1 MEQKIV
7 NDFLKEIAVSF
18 RTAKSYPPGHPV
30 MDKVIEKMKEQLS
43 AVYSQVNDFSMFFL
57 EQTVIFQDIK
67 IDVQKNPAVLTML
80 DALRKIEIDSLTF
93 DAGVTGQ
100 DLRNLLEVMSTPK
113 MKIKQYGDA
122 GTMLDT
128 KGTRLIKINAVKFG
142 VQTSGTVQVAGVD
155 KQSVRTK
162 EDILGALNNL
172 KNFVEKGLPVSEMQV
187 NLDKVVDHI
196 EETPEESRK
205 TYSKTVAEILQMMP
219 NEQRLQLFQNM
230 DMQPFLLNLLS
241 GAKDDF
247 LISIITDWVERNKE
261 TNIHKLLRSMD
272 EDKIA
277 RMVPALKNKMPKIF
291 EHLAH
296 TGVKLLLSDKLASV
310 VTEDDLRMTV
320 EPYFAMLDSDNV
332 STRETALRS
341 LAILANRFIGQG
353 SFDIAK
359 TIIMRISTGLEQE
372 PIVESIERVFEDICR
387 LYHICREHRQKDFCN
402 KLLEPFNTILSKE
415 AITTSFKTR
424 IIDFLGDTGHP
435 LGLSLLFSMV
445 WESGIYPAVRTA
457 IVKFGAAAVNQ
468 AIITLRDVED
478 YNIRMRL
485 VDIMKNIGEKSIT
498 ILLKNLGA
506 PEWYLRRNILTI
518 LSDIGTSEI
527 TEQLEPLLKDEDY
540 RVRLE
545 LVKTFT
551 RLEYTEGLLKAL
563 HDTSVEVQAESLRGL
578 KKKLSSEA
586 FVRLLPR
593 FKDTGDEVYIEVLK
607 IIEDKTLFEAAG
619 WIKEILLSLQERNDS
634 VARSLKELGIA
645 TLMKMRSQDLVPILR
660 QLAQAD
666 DRHLRKLA
674 SKALE
679 KASQEHDRGH

>member
-1 MEQKIV
+1 
-7 NDFLKEIAVSF
+7 
-18 RTAKSYPPGHPV
+18 
-30 MDKVIEKMKEQLS
+30 MDKVVDKLQEQLS
-43 AVYSQVNDFSMFFL
+43 IVYSQISDFSMFFL

-80 DALRKIEIDSLTF
+80 DALRKIEVDSLSF
-93 DAGVTGQ
+93 ASGVTAQ
-100 DLRNLLEVMSTPK
+100 DLRNLLELMATPK

-122 GTMLDT
+122 ATMLDT

-155 KQSVRTK
+155 KESVKTK
-162 EDILGALNNL
+162 EDILGALHNL
-172 KNFVEKGLPVSEMQV
+172 KTFVEKGLPVSEMQKD
-187 NLDKVVDHI
+187 LGKVVDHI

-219 NEQRLQLFQNM
+219 PEQRLKLFQNM

-241 GAKDDF
+241 GANDDF
-247 LISIITDWVERNKE
+247 LLSVITDWVDRNKE
-261 TNIHKLLRSMD
+261 TNIHKLLRAMD
-272 EDKIA
+272 EDKLS

-291 EHLAH
+291 EHLAY

-320 EPYFAMLDSDNV
+320 EPYFAMLDSENV
-332 STRETALRS
+332 TTRETALRS
-341 LAILANRFIGQG
+341 LAVLANRFVVQG
-353 SFDIAK
+353 SYDIAK
-359 TIIMRISTGLEQE
+359 TIIARISTGLERE
-372 PIVESIERVFEDICR
+372 PIVESIEQVFNDLSL
-387 LYHICREHRQKDFCN
+387 LYHVCREHRQKDFCTR
-402 KLLEPFNTILSKE
+402 LLEPFNTILSKE
-415 AITTSFKTR
+415 AISSSFKTE
-424 IIDFLGDTGHP
+424 IIHFLGETGHP

-445 WESGIYPAVRTA
+445 WESGIYPEVRTA

-485 VDIMKNIGEKSIT
+485 VDIMKNIGEKSTT

-518 LSDIGTSEI
+518 LSDIGTPAI
-527 TEQLEPLLKDEDY
+527 TVQLEPLLADDDY

-563 HDTSVEVQAESLRGL
+563 HDASVEVQAEALRGL
-578 KKKLSSEA
+578 KKKLASEE

-634 VARSLKELGIA
+634 AARSLKELGIA
-645 TLMKMRSQDLVPILR
+645 TLLKMRSHDLISTLNE
-660 QLAQAD
+660 LAQAE
-666 DRHLRKLA
+666 DRYLKKLA

-679 KASQEHDRGH
+679 KTVQ

>member
-1 MEQKIV
+1 MEPKVV

-30 MDKVIEKMKEQLS
+30 MDKVIEKLKEQLS
-43 AVYSQVNDFSMFFL
+43 TIYNHISDFSMFFL

-67 IDVQKNPAVLTML
+67 IDVQKNPAIRTWL

-93 DAGVTGQ
+93 DSGVTTQ
-100 DLRNLLEVMSTPK
+100 DLRNLLEVMSTPR

-122 GTMLDT
+122 GTMLET
-128 KGTRLIKINAVKFG
+128 KGTSSIKINAVKFG

-155 KQSVRTK
+155 KQSVKTK

-172 KNFVEKGLPVSEMQV
+172 KNFVEKGLPVSEMQT
-187 NLDKVVDHI
+187 NLGKVVDHI
-196 EETPEESRK
+196 EETPEESRM

-219 NEQRLQLFQNM
+219 SEKRLELFQNM

-241 GAKDDF
+241 GAQDDF
-247 LISIITDWVERNKE
+247 LINIITDWVERNKE
-261 TNIHKLLRSMD
+261 TNIHKLLRAMD
-272 EDKIA
+272 EDKLA
-277 RMVPALKNKMPKIF
+277 RMVPVLKSKMPKIF

-332 STRETALRS
+332 ATRETAHRS
-341 LAILANRFIGQG
+341 LAILAHRFVGQG
-353 SFDIAK
+353 SFDIAR
-359 TIIMRISTGLEQE
+359 TIIMRISAALEKE
-372 PIVESIERVFEDICR
+372 PIVESIESVFEDISR
-387 LYHICREHRQKDFCN
+387 LYHVCREHRQKDFCS
-402 KLLEPFNTILSKE
+402 KILEPFNTILSRD
-415 AITTSFKTR
+415 TMTSAFKTK
-424 IIDFLGDTGHP
+424 IIHFLGDTGHP

-445 WESGIYPAVRTA
+445 WESGIYPDVRA
-457 IVKFGAAAVNQ
+457 SIVKFGAAAVNQ
-468 AIITLRDVED
+468 AVITLRDVED

-518 LSDIGTSEI
+518 LSDIGTYEI
-527 TEQLEPLLKDEDY
+527 TEHLEPLLKDDDY

-551 RLEYTEGLLKAL
+551 KLEYTEGLLKAL
-563 HDTSVEVQAESLRGL
+563 HDASVEVQAEALRGL
-578 KKKLSSEA
+578 KKKLTSEE

-593 FKDTGDEVYIEVLK
+593 FKDTGDEVYVEVLK

-634 VARSLKELGIA
+634 ISRSLKELGIA
-645 TLMKMRSQDLVPILR
+645 TLMKMRSQDLISILTH
-660 QLAQAD
+660 LAQAD
-666 DRHLRKLA
+666 DRYLKKLA

-679 KASQEHDRGH
+679 KVNQEHDRGH

>member
-1 MEQKIV
+1 MEQAVV
-7 NDFLKEIAVSF
+7 NEFLKEIAVSF
-18 RTAKSYPPGHPV
+18 RTAKSYPPGHPI
-30 MDKVIEKMKEQLS
+30 MDKVINKLKEQLS
-43 AVYSQVNDFSMFFL
+43 IVYGQTSEFSMFFL

-80 DALRKIEIDSLTF
+80 EALCKIEVDSLSF
-93 DAGVTGQ
+93 ESGVTAQ
-100 DLRNLLEVMSTPK
+100 DLRNLLEVMATPK
-113 MKIKQYGDA
+113 MKIKEYGDA
-122 GTMLDT
+122 ATMLDT

-162 EDILGALNNL
+162 EDILGALHNL
-172 KNFVEKGLPVSEMQV
+172 KTFVEKGLPVSEMQA

-219 NEQRLQLFQNM
+219 PEQRLKLFQNM

-241 GAKDDF
+241 GANNDF
-247 LISIITDWVERNKE
+247 LLSVITDWVERNKE
-261 TNIHKLLRSMD
+261 TNIHKLLRAMD
-272 EDKIA
+272 EDKLA
-277 RMVPALKNKMPKIF
+277 RMVPALKSTMPKIF

-296 TGVKLLLSDKLASV
+296 AGVKLLLSDKLASV

-320 EPYFAMLDSDNV
+320 EPYFAMLDSENV
-332 STRETALRS
+332 TTRETALRS
-341 LAILANRFIGQG
+341 LAVLANRFVGQG

-359 TIIMRISTGLEQE
+359 TIIMRISIGLERE
-372 PIVESIERVFEDICR
+372 PVVEAIERVFEDICL
-387 LYHICREHRQKDFCN
+387 LYHVCREHRQKDFCAN
-402 KLLEPFNTILSKE
+402 LLEPFNTILSKE
-415 AITTSFKTR
+415 AITSSFR
-424 IIDFLGDTGHP
+424 IKIIHFLGETGHP

-445 WESGIYPAVRTA
+445 WESGTYPEVRTA

-485 VDIMKNIGEKSIT
+485 VDIMKNVGEKSTT

-518 LSDIGTSEI
+518 LSDIGTPAI
-527 TEQLEPLLKDEDY
+527 TEKLEPLLEDKDY

-545 LVKTFT
+545 LMKTFT

-563 HDTSVEVQAESLRGL
+563 HDASVEVQAEALRGL
-578 KKKLSSEA
+578 KKKLPSEE

-645 TLMKMRSQDLVPILR
+645 TLMKMRPQDLISTLEE
-660 QLAQAD
+660 LAQAD
-666 DRHLRKLA
+666 DRYLKKLA

-679 KASQEHDRGH
+679 KTVQ